1 MLEIFGLLKKKKY
14 WNCLSLKIFPGGCGI
29 VLRLPAVHPSEDK
42 YKDNYEDG
50 KNNEE
55 NKHKIKHKFKK
66 E

>member
-1 MLEIFGLLKKKKY
+1 MKFSAYWGIKKKT
-14 WNCLSLKIFPGGCGI
+14 WNCRSLKIFPGGCGI
-29 VLRLPAVHPSEDK
+29 VLRLPAVYPSEDE

-55 NKHKIKHKFKK
+55 DENEIKDKFKK